1 MARGSILVIDDEADI
16 LEMIELG
23 LSGEGYAVQLANG
36 GTHALSLIAERPP
49 DLVICDIKMPGL
61 DGIATISRLREVD
74 PSLPAIVLTGYLSPH
89 TLEECDKLGRI
100 QVLRKPFV
108 FRELS
113 TLVETS
119 LRLGRAKTR

>member
-1 MARGSILVIDDEADI
+1 MARGFILVIDDEADI

-23 LSGEGYAVQLANG
+23 LSREGYAVQLAHG
-36 GTHALSLIAERPP
+36 GAHALSLIAEQLP

-61 DGIATISRLREVD
+61 DGIATLTRMREID
-74 PSLPAIVLTGYLSPH
+74 PSVPAIVLTGYLSPH
-89 TLEECDKLGRI
+89 TLEECEKLGRI

-108 FRELS
+108 FRELA

-119 LRLGRAKTR
+119 LRLGRAKAR